1 MRMRRWNECAVLGGI
16 LTLQVIWGAGHQV
29 SALDPQEQ
37 RIEITIRDSTY
48 LKTKTTPIG
57 AELPVSIVIHN
68 EDTIRHG
75 FTSPMMTGLAV
86 EGEGEGIEFYGRGI
100 DGVHIG
106 PGKTVTLRMLVPSQ
120 GTFTFHCDLH
130 SDMKGEL
137 YLLEVPV
144 A

>member
-1 MRMRRWNECAVLGGI
+1 MRVRSWNQCMVLSGLLIWELTGGY
-16 LTLQVIWGAGHQV
+16 QA
-29 SALDPQEQ
+29 SALNPQEQ

-48 LKTKTTPIG
+48 LKTKITPIR
-57 AELPVSIVIHN
+57 AELPVEIVIHN
-68 EDTIRHG
+68 EDHVRHG
-75 FTSPMMTGLAV
+75 FASPMMTGLAV

-106 PGKTVTLRMLVPSQ
+106 AGKTVMLRMLVPSQ
-120 GTFTFHCDLH
+120 GIFSFHCDLH
-130 SDMKGEL
+130 SDMQGEL